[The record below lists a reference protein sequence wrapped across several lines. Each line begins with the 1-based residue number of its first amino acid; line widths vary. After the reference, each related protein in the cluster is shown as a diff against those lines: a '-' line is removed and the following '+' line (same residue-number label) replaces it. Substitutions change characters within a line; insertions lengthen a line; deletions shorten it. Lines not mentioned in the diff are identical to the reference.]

1 MSSEIKEINF
11 VVGLPSSNNFVIR
24 AISMPPKKQQ
34 NIISLLFII
43 EEKSTNKR

>member
-24 AISMPPKKQQ
+24 AISMPPKKQTKHH
-34 NIISLLFII
+34 FII
-43 EEKSTNKR
+43 VYNRRKIH